1 MLAVR
6 RDGERLSFTVRVT
19 PRASANT
26 VAGEREGVLLVRVTA
41 PPVEGKAN
49 DAVVALLAKAL
60 GTPRGAIHVVRGAGA
75 RTKRVSV
82 PRDAEAALHRLTK
95 W

>member
-6 RDGERLSFTVRVT
+6 RDGERVMFTIRVT
-19 PRASANT
+19 PRASATT
-26 VAGEREGVLLVRVTA
+26 VAGERDGVLLVRVTA

-49 DAVVALLAKAL
+49 DAVVALLAEML
-60 GTPRGAIHVVRGAGA
+60 GMPRGEVQVVGGASS

-95 W
+95 

>member
-6 RDGERLSFTVRVT
+6 RDGDRVSFIIRVM
-19 PRASANT
+19 PRASAN
-26 VAGEREGVLLVRVTA
+26 VVKGVREGAFLVRVTA

-60 GTPRGAIHVVRGAGA
+60 GVPRGAVRVERGAAA
-75 RTKRVSV
+75 RTKRVTV
-82 PRDAEAALHRLTK
+82 PHGVAAALQRLAK
-95 W
+95 

>member
-6 RDGERLSFTVRVT
+6 PDGERVSFAVRVT
-19 PRASANT
+19 PRAATNAL
-26 VAGEREGVLLVRVTA
+26 AGERDGALLVRVTA
-41 PPVEGKAN
+41 PPVEGRAN

-60 GTPRGAIHVVRGAGA
+60 DLPQRAVRVEQGAAS

-82 PRDAEAALHRLTK
+82 PRDAVPALRRLAK
-95 W
+95 

>member
-6 RDGERLSFTVRVT
+6 LDGERLSFTIRVT
-19 PRASANT
+19 PRASANR
-26 VAGEREGVLLVRVTA
+26 VGGERDGMLVVRVTA

-49 DAVVALLAKAL
+49 DAVVALLATAL
-60 GTPRGAIHVVRGAGA
+60 GVPPAAVHLMRGAAA

-82 PRDAEAALHRLTK
+82 PREAEAALRRLAK
-95 W
+95 

>member
-6 RDGERLSFTVRVT
+6 RDGDRLIFSIRVT

-26 VAGEREGVLLVRVTA
+26 IAGERDGALLVRVTA
-41 PPVEGKAN
+41 PPIEGKAN

-60 GTPRGAIHVVRGAGA
+60 KVPRGEVRVERGAAA
-75 RTKRVSV
+75 RIKRVSV
-82 PRDAEAALHRLTK
+82 PSEAEAALRRLTK
-95 W
+95 

>member
-1 MLAVR
+1 
-6 RDGERLSFTVRVT
+6 VT
-19 PRASANT
+19 PRASANA
-26 VAGEREGVLLVRVTA
+26 VAGERDGVLLVRVTA

-60 GTPRGAIHVVRGAGA
+60 GTPRGAVQVVRGASA
-75 RTKRVSV
+75 RTKRISV

-95 W
+95 

>member
-6 RDGERLSFTVRVT
+6 PDGERVSFAVRVT
-19 PRASANT
+19 PRAAANAL
-26 VAGEREGVLLVRVTA
+26 AGERDGALLVRVTA
-41 PPVEGKAN
+41 PPVEGRAN

-60 GTPRGAIHVVRGAGA
+60 DLPQRAVRVEQGAAS

-82 PRDAEAALHRLTK
+82 PRDAVPALRRLAK
-95 W
+95 

>member
-6 RDGERLSFTVRVT
+6 RDGERVSFRVRVT
-19 PRASANT
+19 PRASANA
-26 VAGEREGVLLVRVTA
+26 VGGERDGALLVRVRA

-49 DAVVALLAKAL
+49 EAVVELLAEAL
-60 GTPRGAIHVVRGAGA
+60 DVPPSAVQVERGAAA

-82 PRDAEAALHRLTK
+82 PRGAEAALRLLAK
-95 W
+95 

>member
-6 RDGERLSFTVRVT
+6 REGERLSFLIRVT
-19 PRASANT
+19 PRAATNS
-26 VAGEREGVLLVRVTA
+26 VRGERDGSLLVRVTA

-49 DAVVALLAKAL
+49 DAVVELLAEAL
-60 GTPRGAIHVVRGAGA
+60 DVAPSEVHVERGVAA

-82 PRDAEAALHRLTK
+82 PRGAEAALRRLAK
-95 W
+95 

>member
-19 PRASANT
+19 PRASTNA
-26 VAGEREGVLLVRVTA
+26 VGGERDGALLVRVTA
-41 PPVEGKAN
+41 APVEGKAN
-49 DAVVALLAKAL
+49 DAVVQLLAEAL
-60 GTPRGAIHVVRGAGA
+60 DVPPSEVHVERGAAA

-82 PRDAEAALHRLTK
+82 PLGAETALQRLAK
-95 W
+95 